1 MTLADLIDEAVSD
14 PPPSM
19 ITSRELPAP
28 QRRTRWDTPRQLRSR
43 HNDSTLGLGFP
54 MMSLWSVTTAATLAE
69 TPVFTTAVG
78 LPCRALLVGGTN
90 RIEPGSHTAS
100 AVWYRMSERGNN
112 NQMPPVGTEFV
123 DADGLA
129 LISAWI
135 DAIM

>member
-1 MTLADLIDEAVSD
+1 M
-14 PPPSM
+14 
-19 ITSRELPAP
+19 
-28 QRRTRWDTPRQLRSR
+28 
-43 HNDSTLGLGFP
+43 
-54 MMSLWSVTTAATLAE
+54 TTAATLAE

-78 LPCRALLVGGTN
+78 YPLQGFGWPGGTN

-100 AVWYRMSERGNN
+100 AVWYRMSERGTN